1 MYFNCRA
8 PVLYLTYLLSD
19 RGRSIVRMS
28 TGGRAP
34 HMQMF
39 GARMQMCRG
48 GGNSQLE
55 ESIAQLLVDA
65 GECLLV
71 AYVCWWT
78 SIHMQ
83 MSVMLLESIYS

>member
-1 MYFNCRA
+1 MYMYVCILIVAHPFF
-8 PVLYLTYLLSD
+8 TYPLSD

-34 HMQMF
+34 RMQMF

-48 GGNSQLE
+48 GGNYQLE

-71 AYVCWWT
+71 AYVL
-78 SIHMQ
+78 
-83 MSVMLLESIYS
+83 VD